1 MRYILFLLSVTFIL
15 GAQANNLDVFSDK
28 PLKQLY
34 FRYAEGSL
42 KNAEPEKW
50 VKRWGRFDGVVIKA
64 LNEEIT
70 GFDSKTTETLRL
82 FKQTYP
88 NKLLL
93 LHFNG
98 RASLPDFANHYAQSK
113 DYLYFVGTTAR
124 SKILS
129 SEAQSTVKVDSV
141 SAFSI
146 RKGLRNNAN
155 EDVVIVAK
163 NDDGS
168 LNWEKTEHAK
178 LVSISKEGSIT
189 LERDILKT
197 GKLELEADKAYIAQH
212 VAKGPFS
219 TATQRLWEYNWFQF
233 ENSNRLLPTSLPHYL
248 NKQLQS
254 QLKFFDGIQFDVL
267 TEAHRTDNIG
277 YPMKIDADA
286 DGKPDRFSPSQYDEA
301 HRNGIYSFLANL
313 RSKLGE
319 TRLILADG
327 SYANQRATW
336 LLNGI
341 ESESWPDNSDAELT
355 QWSSGLNRHN
365 YWRTFAEAPQ
375 LNYIKV
381 ADYHVPK
388 KGKVEPTDNTRRLVV
403 AAGGLTDSAI
413 VPAFR
418 PKGLA
423 FHKWPEFRK
432 LKNIGRPIGELV
444 TLTTQSLRPVTLV
457 KVAQKNIKFSPQSLN
472 NLTLPYAP
480 SSCLTLPSPVS
491 SVVVKLTASLAKQ
504 RGKRPHVISIG
515 TQKDQQHTFVGNED
529 FTSWFNFENV
539 GSSPLCLTVQDGN
552 DTLTVKELFY
562 APGDK
567 VEARAFEKAVLFANN
582 NNNEITLT
590 EDQLKP
596 LAESFDI
603 KSILK
608 GRKEI
613 KLAAKDISIIRF

>member
-1 MRYILFLLSVTFIL
+1 MRYILFLLSVTFIF
-15 GAQANNLDVFSDK
+15 GAQANDLDVFSDK

-113 DYLYFVGTTAR
+113 DYLYFLGTTAR

-129 SEAQSTVKVDSV
+129 SETQSTVKVDSV

-168 LNWEKTEHAK
+168 LNWDKTEHAK
-178 LVSISKEGSIT
+178 LVSIGKDGSIT

-197 GKLELEADKAYIAQH
+197 GKVDLEANQAYIAQH

-233 ENSNRLLPTSLPHYL
+233 ETSKRTLPISLPHYL

-254 QLKFFDGIQFDVL
+254 QLEFFDGIQFDVL

-286 DGKPDRFSPSQYDEA
+286 DGKADRFSPSQYDEA
-301 HRNGIYSFLANL
+301 HRNGIYSFLTNL

-319 TRLILADG
+319 SRLILADG

-341 ESESWPDNSDAELT
+341 ESESWPDDNDVELT

-365 YWRTFAEAPQ
+365 YWRAFGRAPQ

-388 KGKVEPTDNTRRLVV
+388 KGKVEPTDNARRLVV
-403 AAGGLTDSAI
+403 AAGVLTDSAI

-480 SSCLTLPSPVS
+480 SSCLTLPSPLN
-491 SVVVKLTASLAKQ
+491 SVVVRLTASLAKQ
-504 RGKRPHVISIG
+504 SGKRPHVLSIG
-515 TQKDQQHTFVGNED
+515 TPKDQQHTFVGNED

-552 DTLTVKELFY
+552 DTLIVKELFY

-596 LAESFDI
+596 LAESLDI